1 MINRLRIEDI
11 RIRPSISIRCDL
23 CGDRMADKSLL
34 RETGVPLFHMCEGCM
49 RELLGANCTKVDPL
63 HKDSGTPLPVGKVCH
78 SDSHNA
84 GDYAYITADNKLS
97 FISSEDIRLILKG
110 WRKSVDPN
118 SISAMTDVPAH
129 VIEWLLFVWD
139 RDTKQPS
146 KNSTT
151 SSSDIDNKET
161 VTTVSF

>member
-11 RIRPSISIRCDL
+11 KIRPSISIRCDL

-34 RETGVPLFHMCEGCM
+34 RETGVPLFHMCEKCM
-49 RELLGANCTKVDPL
+49 QELRVICTKGGPR
-63 HKDSGTPLPVGKVCH
+63 HKDSGIPLPVGKVCH

-84 GDYAYITADNKLS
+84 GDYAYITVDNKLS
-97 FISSEDIRLILKG
+97 FISSENVRLILKG
-110 WRKSVDPN
+110 WRKAIDPN

-129 VIEWLLFVWD
+129 VVEWLLLVWD
-139 RDTKQPS
+139 RDMKQSS

-151 SSSDIDNKET
+151 SSKDIDDRG
-161 VTTVSF
+161 TTTTSSF